1 MSRVQN
7 THDEYIYIDMDL
19 RTSSELH
26 FDVIV
31 YGHSLTLEADRTV
44 TNKDWSD
51 MEQAIE
57 FYKFLNLK
65 IMEELERDP
74 EFVWT
79 TIDEWKRWANGFN
92 QEFLSKQIEENAEL
106 ILADQKKY
114 MKKRLAG
121 N

>member
-1 MSRVQN
+1 MTQVQN
-7 THDEYIYIDMDL
+7 THDEYIYINMDL

-31 YGHSLTLEADRTV
+31 YGHSLTLEADRTI

-57 FYKFLNLK
+57 FFKFLNLK

-74 EFVWT
+74 EFVLT
-79 TIDEWKRWANGFN
+79 TIDEWKRWSNGFN
-92 QEFLSKQIEENAEL
+92 QEFLAKQIQDNAEL